1 MLKRPRFK
9 SVPLEKCLDVIGQ
22 EENLLPYLD
31 IGYLPPGHQ
40 LLQSPDRNMK
50 HLRSVFFWVKFNHD
64 SPMSFLIRYM
74 VCLWGFFIF
83 PFMNF
88 QTVRGWRFNKID
100 TFSTDKS
107 LSPMNAINFS
117 LNSSIVLNMYIIN
130 ISKVQVKYF
139 FNIFLYFFEKG
150 IYNVRGGFN

>member
-40 LLQSPDRNMK
+40 LLQSPDGNMK
-50 HLRSVFFWVKFNHD
+50 HLRSFFFWIKLNHD
-64 SPMSFLIRYM
+64 SPMSFLIRYI
-74 VCLWGFFIF
+74 VCLCGFFIF

-117 LNSSIVLNMYIIN
+117 LNSSIS
-130 ISKVQVKYF
+130 ISPH
-139 FNIFLYFFEKG
+139 IHM
-150 IYNVRGGFN
+150 ISI

>member
-1 MLKRPRFK
+1 MIGDKFLQLGFR
-9 SVPLEKCLDVIGQ
+9 EKD
-22 EENLLPYLD
+22 LLPEPD
-31 IGYLPPGHQ
+31 IAYFMFLVSKPAFRAAENFAG
-40 LLQSPDRNMK
+40 
-50 HLRSVFFWVKFNHD
+50 FFQGVKLSHD

-107 LSPMNAINFS
+107 LSPMKAINFS
-117 LNSSIVLNMYIIN
+117 LNSSIVLFMYILN

>member
-9 SVPLEKCLDVIGQ
+9 SIPLEKCLDVIGQ
-22 EENLLPYLD
+22 EEDLLPYLD

-40 LLQSPDRNMK
+40 FLQSPDRNMK

-88 QTVRGWRFNKID
+88 QTVRGWRLSKIE

-107 LSPMNAINFS
+107 LSPMKAINLSLSFS
-117 LNSSIVLNMYIIN
+117 ISISPHIHM
-130 ISKVQVKYF
+130 IS
-139 FNIFLYFFEKG
+139 I
-150 IYNVRGGFN
+150 